1 LSFSCWHRRPFA
13 AVTVNHLFVGQF
25 PTTTNPA
32 ASASSR
38 VPFGAGISFF
48 YLVLGVFLAL
58 WSSPSQSLAVMGIA
72 AFSSI
77 LIAVG
82 FLLSPP
88 GASWSAVTN
97 RSYALIVIA
106 ATVNFPL

>member
-1 LSFSCWHRRPFA
+1 
-13 AVTVNHLFVGQF
+13 
-25 PTTTNPA
+25 
-32 ASASSR
+32 
-38 VPFGAGISFF
+38 
-48 YLVLGVFLAL
+48 
-58 WSSPSQSLAVMGIA
+58 MGIA

-88 GASWSAVTN
+88 GAFWSAVTN